1 MQISNGLV
9 LNKNFEFEKTSI
21 EFSDKIL
28 SFDGQNNDGE
38 SFDATGLYV
47 VPGFV
52 DTHMHASV
60 GETFIDFNSDTAC
73 KVCEFQA
80 KNGTTAILPTLSA
93 AREEKMIA
101 AIEYI
106 VKEADNLPEFCA
118 RIAGIHLEGPFFAQK
133 YKGAHLP
140 ENIRIPTA
148 GEFDRLYKAS
158 QGIVKIITM
167 APELENGI
175 DVVKHAVKCGVSVS
189 VGHSDADFETAS
201 LAFAS
206 GASRSTHTFNAMS
219 PLNHRKP
226 GVVGAAMNDKN
237 VTCEI
242 ICDFFHVHPAVVKLL
257 YDVKGCDKITV
268 ITDAEVGTGM
278 PDGEYNVNGRI
289 LTVKEGKT
297 YTEDGTIAG
306 GTSVMLDGVRNL
318 VSIGVPLEEAVKC
331 ASFNG
336 AAAAGLEKNIGSL
349 DVGKN
354 ADIVLLNKNLDVVKV
369 FVGGKS
375 VV

>member
-1 MQISNGLV
+1 
-9 LNKNFEFEKTSI
+9 
-21 EFSDKIL
+21 
-28 SFDGQNNDGE
+28 
-38 SFDATGLYV
+38 
-47 VPGFV
+47 
-52 DTHMHASV
+52 
-60 GETFIDFNSDTAC
+60 
-73 KVCEFQA
+73 
-80 KNGTTAILPTLSA
+80 
-93 AREEKMIA
+93 
-101 AIEYI
+101 
-106 VKEADNLPEFCA
+106 
-118 RIAGIHLEGPFFAQK
+118 
-133 YKGAHLP
+133 
-140 ENIRIPTA
+140 
-148 GEFDRLYKAS
+148 
-158 QGIVKIITM
+158 
-167 APELENGI
+167 
-175 DVVKHAVKCGVSVS
+175 
-189 VGHSDADFETAS
+189 
-201 LAFAS
+201 
-206 GASRSTHTFNAMS
+206 
-219 PLNHRKP
+219 
-226 GVVGAAMNDKN
+226 MNDKN

-336 AAAAGLEKNIGSL
+336 AAAAGLEKRIGSL